1 MSRTKIIKEL
11 EILHQLGTREMKYE
25 KALLDFP
32 EKSEEINK
40 WLAELRIE
48 IEDKR
53 NFLLCDLRS
62 TYHKDIVGRY
72 LLRINATGSSGG
84 KPTGWGL
91 HLFHVTGVYMV
102 RKENTIW
109 HEDVCFN
116 VCGESLVVCT
126 DANKKIT
133 RFEFNREHDEFD
145 GGPGYLDTNSFYEIN
160 PASRNGWKETT
171 KDDYISIKNKITSM
185 LISDSSVDLEEF
197 TSSQFD
203 IEYIEFEKENITSEV

>member
-1 MSRTKIIKEL
+1 MNRTKIIKEI
-11 EILHQLGTREMKYE
+11 EVLHQLGTREMKYE

-53 NFLLCDLRS
+53 NFLLSDLRP
-62 TYHKDIVGRY
+62 TYYKDVVGRY
-72 LLRINATGSSGG
+72 LLRINITGSTGG

-91 HLFHVTGVYMV
+91 HLFHVTGVYLMH
-102 RKENTIW
+102 KGSPW

-116 VCGESLVVCT
+116 ACGESLVVCT

-133 RFEFNREHDEFD
+133 RLEFNRNHDEFD

-160 PASRNGWKETT
+160 PSSRNGWKETT

-185 LISDSSVDLEEF
+185 LISDSTVDLEEF

-203 IEYIEFEKENITSEV
+203 IEFEKKNITSEA